1 MEETGN
7 RSGIG
12 ASGRAGAMASP
23 DAVPTPLDI
32 VRTRSLSSLVAQE
45 IERLILSGVIA
56 AGERLN
62 EQALATRLGV
72 SRGPVREAVRGLE
85 RTGLIVAVRNQG
97 SYVRQ
102 VSAEEALEIYDL
114 RAAITGLACARLAQ
128 SGTPA
133 QLAAL
138 RAIVKRMDAARR
150 ADDPPAYYA
159 ANLDFHA
166 TLLAFGGGKRA
177 VRLYE
182 ELGNEL
188 HLYRRR
194 ALVQAENMRESNA
207 EHAAILRAIAAGDV
221 QAARDAGEAHIAGGK
236 RRFRATDTS
245 ATIGTTM
252 GTSTTMGT
260 TTPRQAARKG
270 ENEDDRQHDNSS
282 PRPAHRNGGARRGA
296 VRAG

>member
-1 MEETGN
+1 M
-7 RSGIG
+7 
-12 ASGRAGAMASP
+12 
-23 DAVPTPLDI
+23 
-32 VRTRSLSSLVAQE
+32 
-45 IERLILSGVIA
+45 ILSGAIA

-85 RTGLIVAVRNQG
+85 RSGLVVAVRNQG

-114 RAAITGLACARLAQ
+114 RAAITGLACARLAEA
-128 SGTPA
+128 GTPA

-138 RAIVKRMDAARR
+138 RALVKRMDAARR
-150 ADDPPAYYA
+150 ADEPAAYYA

-166 TLLAFGGGKRA
+166 ELLEFGGGPRA
-177 VRLYE
+177 RRLYA

-194 ALVQAENMRESNA
+194 ALVQPENKRQSNA
-207 EHAAILRAIAAGDV
+207 EHAAILRAIAAGDAA
-221 QAARDAGEAHIAGGK
+221 AARVAGEAHIAGGK

-245 ATIGTTM
+245 GSSAGTTSD
-252 GTSTTMGT
+252 G
-260 TTPRQAARKG
+260 TPREAADKG
-270 ENEDDRQHDNSS
+270 EKHDREHQDRP
-282 PRPAHRNGGARRGA
+282 PRPARRGNGTRRGA
-296 VRAG
+296 QRAR